1 MQLKIQ
7 IEQYNKQR
15 DQQRTKAAELH
26 EVEKLKLKQNAK
38 LANKQ
43 IQKFQSRDNELLQA
57 KKQLLQ
63 KNLQGKN
70 KKNVW
75 LERIKEKVIVEH
87 NPERVYQLTTTWK
100 ERQKS
105 AQNIKTSP
113 VSIEI
118 PRKYI

>member
-1 MQLKIQ
+1 
-7 IEQYNKQR
+7 
-15 DQQRTKAAELH
+15 
-26 EVEKLKLKQNAK
+26 
-38 LANKQ
+38 
-43 IQKFQSRDNELLQA
+43 
-57 KKQLLQ
+57 LQ

>member
-43 IQKFQSRDNELLQA
+43 IQKFQSR
-57 KKQLLQ
+57 
-63 KNLQGKN
+63 
-70 KKNVW
+70 
-75 LERIKEKVIVEH
+75 
-87 NPERVYQLTTTWK
+87 
-100 ERQKS
+100 
-105 AQNIKTSP
+105 
-113 VSIEI
+113 VSN
-118 PRKYI
+118 YANYH